1 MSDTIGQL
9 PAKHTLQRPSPRRST
24 NSHTPRTPA
33 KIDLPTTTEID
44 RLFIQ
49 VLNSKLTC
57 EQKLEKLFGGVTAT
71 SNPVEVYVDG
81 SCLNNGR
88 DNAAAGAGV
97 YWGPNHPWNEGV
109 RVPDNQTNNRG
120 EVYAILRAL
129 QRAYLDQ
136 TLHIWSDSEYAME
149 SIAVRAPD
157 EASRGWKC
165 TNGDLFR
172 DIVSLIKQR
181 HAPVVFIQ
189 VKGHSGNTHND
200 AADALAKLGA
210 T

>member
-1 MSDTIGQL
+1 MLDSNGPL
-9 PAKHTLQRPSPRRST
+9 PPRASTQRPSLPRVT
-24 NSHTPRTPA
+24 KPDTPRTPP

-49 VLNSKLTC
+49 VLNSKLTP
-57 EQKLEKLFGGVTAT
+57 EQKLEKLFGCVTAT
-71 SNPVEVYVDG
+71 TNPVEGYVDG

-88 DNAAAGAGV
+88 ENAAAGAGV

-120 EVYAILRAL
+120 EVYAIFRAL
-129 QRAYLDQ
+129 QRGYPGQ

-149 SIAVRAPD
+149 SITVRVPD

-181 HAPVVFIQ
+181 RAPVVFIQ
-189 VKGHSGNTHND
+189 VKGHSGNAHND
-200 AADALAKLGA
+200 AADALAKQGA
-210 T
+210 